1 MNYTKEQL
9 VDALCAE
16 WEYLCPDDFDPEV
29 ELDASEYRIEMEKL
43 TAEQL
48 IRETGTDEYFTLDEY
63 MERYG

>member
-9 VDALCAE
+9 VNALCAE
-16 WEYLCPDDFDPEV
+16 WDWLCHEDFDPENDPSP
-29 ELDASEYRIEMEKL
+29 EQFRENMEKL